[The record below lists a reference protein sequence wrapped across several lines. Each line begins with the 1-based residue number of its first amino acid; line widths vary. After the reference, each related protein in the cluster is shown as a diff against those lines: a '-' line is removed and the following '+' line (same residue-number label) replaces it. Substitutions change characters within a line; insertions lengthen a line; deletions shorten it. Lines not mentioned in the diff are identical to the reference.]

1 MLSAPGRADQTVYHL
16 QALGIRRNVLS
27 SSVDKHVYIYS
38 FLEETVI
45 FRSATHLLWRHR
57 MSALVAAVALGASG
71 AMLLGA
77 MQTSAS
83 AISTVHP
90 AQLSSRLLGPVTTV
104 HVRAITPPTSSGLP
118 GVDTGIHLAPD
129 EVAVI
134 TATGTASCAAGNPT
148 GLCVYLSPNGGG
160 SGTGAAP
167 AFFDPN
173 APAYSLVGE
182 AGSGPLAF
190 IGVGATTVQGPGE
203 LRLGYNDQLGL
214 YFDNGGGFTVTIQVA
229 TQVNVPA
236 VTPPTSSGLPGVD
249 TGIHLARGE
258 VAVINATG
266 TANCLEGTATCTN
279 LGPNGGEPL
288 NVSTPF
294 LDPNAPAYSLVGE
307 VGRRPLTFIGAGPTA
322 VRGPGELRLG
332 YNDQIGSYSDNSGGF
347 TVTIQTCSPVG
358 HKLRCHGLC
367 GRSSIRAHT
376 PCSVWWGASPLLKEA
391 FHSERARGDSG
402 PLRVTAWRRGGRRG
416 LEDGSRSSRYPR
428 AAGRVSV
435 INSTPMTLEMRR
447 SGAES
452 MAYSSSVVLPDKS

>member
-1 MLSAPGRADQTVYHL
+1 
-16 QALGIRRNVLS
+16 
-27 SSVDKHVYIYS
+27 
-38 FLEETVI
+38 VI
-45 FRSATHLLWRHR
+45 FRSATRLLSRHR

-77 MQTSAS
+77 MQPSAS
-83 AISTVHP
+83 AVSSVRT
-90 AQLSSRLLGPVTTV
+90 AQHSSRLLGPITTV
-104 HVRAITPPTSSGLP
+104 HVPSITPPTSSGLP
-118 GVDTGIHLAPD
+118 AVRTGIHLAPD

-160 SGTGAAP
+160 SATGAAP

-203 LRLGYNDQLGL
+203 LRLEYNDQLGL
-214 YFDNGGGFTVTIQVA
+214 YFDNGGGFTVAIQVA

-236 VTPPTSSGLPGVD
+236 ITPPTNSGMPGVD
-249 TGIHLARGE
+249 TGIHLARSE

-266 TANCLEGTATCTN
+266 TADCLEGTATCTN
-279 LGPNGGEPL
+279 LGPNGGQPL

-294 LDPNAPAYSLVGE
+294 FDQNAPAYSLVGE
-307 VGRRPLTFIGAGPTA
+307 AGSGPLTFVGAGPTT

-347 TVTIQTCSPVG
+347 TVTIQTCSPVR
-358 HKLRCHGLC
+358 HKLRCDGLW
-367 GRSSIRAHT
+367 IRVL
-376 PCSVWWGASPLLKEA
+376 P
-391 FHSERARGDSG
+391 RAPTR
-402 PLRVTAWRRGGRRG
+402 LR
-416 LEDGSRSSRYPR
+416 LSRSQPARTP
-428 AAGRVSV
+428 AAG
-435 INSTPMTLEMRR
+435 P
-447 SGAES
+447 
-452 MAYSSSVVLPDKS
+452 